1 METVMWVL
9 FALKIANVGQFSW
22 WIPIGMFIVKIIY
35 ELVTLH
41 VTDKNPTKGW

>member
-9 FALKIANVGQFSW
+9 FALKIANVGQFSL

-35 ELVTLH
+35 ELVARYA
-41 VTDKNPTKGW
+41 DKDHKGW